1 MMFLN
6 SVYKIVFLMCFIIGR
21 FDKLISQQ
29 SFNSNNCGIIK
40 LKTLIDSSTIDFIEN
55 ISQHKKKFNV
65 KLKVYSIDTTICEFQ
80 IGLMYSPGGDFY
92 TFWPTYYWEKNQ
104 RNIFIKFGD
113 KIEKE
118 IIQRLNYRQIDMK
131 NLPLLRK
138 KSSDLF
144 RANGVPTYHTF
155 LYCIKY
161 KNGVF
166 SYQNFENSSQIPIEL
181 NFYDI
186 ELNDEGI
193 EYDDYLK
200 EKLKEN

>member
-1 MMFLN
+1 MFSN
-6 SVYKIVFLMCFIIGR
+6 SFIKIFVLLILITGKVDNLM
-21 FDKLISQQ
+21 SQQ
-29 SFNSNNCGIIK
+29 SSLNNACNVIK
-40 LKTLIDSSTIDFIEN
+40 LKTLIDSCTIDFIEN
-55 ISQHKKKFNV
+55 ISQYKKKFNV